1 MLTNF
6 VTMNMINMGTKKC
19 RHEWWHRDA
28 ISQYV
33 GNRPEHGR
41 ALWNDRTDP
50 NEEVQETPHVTFE
63 ALAGPETE
71 QHKECC
77 IFSAPGDKAL

>member
-1 MLTNF
+1 MVAPRWF
-6 VTMNMINMGTKKC
+6 
-19 RHEWWHRDA
+19 
-28 ISQYV
+28 SQQV
-33 GNRPEHGR
+33 GNQPEHGR

-63 ALAGPETE
+63 ALAAPEIE

-77 IFSAPGDKAL
+77 IFSVQGDEAL